1 MELPPPP
8 PPPEDIDEPPPP
20 PPVDVPPPVVP
31 PPLIDLPAFE
41 GPCTAITAQVKETPR
56 AQTQTPRAPGPDH
69 AGELQVAQRPHR
81 RGHRRMLSV
90 GFAPPE
96 RGGSRGG
103 DHHGRRRRQ
112 GGRDQVTQSSGFP
125 RLDAAVECVVRRLP
139 FEPGK
144 RDGQPVDSQ
153 VSVPIVFKLEVD
165 AAHIVRDRT
174 GARPSRSGVEL
185 SGNVFSVRGIAE
197 WLVKP
202 VVTDNPYG
210 IEALWTQSDYVG
222 KGVFVILI
230 TMSLWSWLVMINKWL
245 DQRMLRKVA
254 VEAEKSFLT
263 AGSMQEG
270 IAKLKGK
277 INPFRDIAQDG
288 LQRSSIIARPRR
300 ATSRATS
307 SSVTW
312 VESHIRRRTDMLQSS
327 LQSGMVVLASVGA
340 TSPFVGLFGTV
351 WGIYH
356 ALISISIAGQASL
369 DKVAGPIGEALI
381 MTAMGLAVAV
391 PAVLGFNGLL
401 RGNKSLM
408 ERANYF
414 AHDVQAALLAGSRV
428 AGK

>member
-1 MELPPPP
+1 M
-8 PPPEDIDEPPPP
+8 
-20 PPVDVPPPVVP
+20 
-31 PPLIDLPAFE
+31 
-41 GPCTAITAQVKETPR
+41 
-56 AQTQTPRAPGPDH
+56 
-69 AGELQVAQRPHR
+69 AGETT
-81 RGHRRMLSV
+81 
-90 GFAPPE
+90 
-96 RGGSRGG
+96 
-103 DHHGRRRRQ
+103 
-112 GGRDQVTQSSGFP
+112 VT
-125 RLDAAVECVVRRLP
+125 
-139 FEPGK
+139 
-144 RDGQPVDSQ
+144 DG
-153 VSVPIVFKLEVD
+153 
-165 AAHIVRDRT
+165 
-174 GARPSRSGVEL
+174 
-185 SGNVFSVRGIAE
+185 
-197 WLVKP
+197 
-202 VVTDNPYG
+202 VTDNPYG

-254 VEAEKSFLT
+254 VDAEKQFFG
-263 AGSMQEG
+263 AGSMNEG
-270 IAKLKGK
+270 IGRLKGK

-288 LQRSSIIARPRR
+288 MQAVEHHRKNAGRDVASNVELND
-300 ATSRATS
+300 
-307 SSVTW
+307 W
-312 VESHIRRRTDMLQSS
+312 VASHIEKRINMLQSS

>member
-1 MELPPPP
+1 M
-8 PPPEDIDEPPPP
+8 
-20 PPVDVPPPVVP
+20 
-31 PPLIDLPAFE
+31 
-41 GPCTAITAQVKETPR
+41 
-56 AQTQTPRAPGPDH
+56 
-69 AGELQVAQRPHR
+69 AGETT
-81 RGHRRMLSV
+81 
-90 GFAPPE
+90 
-96 RGGSRGG
+96 
-103 DHHGRRRRQ
+103 
-112 GGRDQVTQSSGFP
+112 VTEG
-125 RLDAAVECVVRRLP
+125 
-139 FEPGK
+139 
-144 RDGQPVDSQ
+144 
-153 VSVPIVFKLEVD
+153 
-165 AAHIVRDRT
+165 
-174 GARPSRSGVEL
+174 
-185 SGNVFSVRGIAE
+185 
-197 WLVKP
+197 
-202 VVTDNPYG
+202 VTDNPYG

-230 TMSLWSWLVMINKWL
+230 VMSLWSWLVMINKWL

-254 VEAEKSFLT
+254 VDAEKQFFG
-263 AGSMQEG
+263 AGSMNEG
-270 IAKLKGK
+270 IGRLKGK

-288 LQRSSIIARPRR
+288 MQAVEHHRKNAGRDVASNVELND
-300 ATSRATS
+300 
-307 SSVTW
+307 W
-312 VESHIRRRTDMLQSS
+312 VSSHIEKRINMLQSS